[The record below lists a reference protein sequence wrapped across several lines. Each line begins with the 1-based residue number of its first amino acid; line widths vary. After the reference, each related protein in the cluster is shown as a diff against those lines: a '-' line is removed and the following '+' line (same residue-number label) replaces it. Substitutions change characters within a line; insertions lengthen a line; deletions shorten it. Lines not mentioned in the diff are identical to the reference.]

1 MLKKVYLRLTIIG
14 NLVLMVAY
22 ILVAVGVRNFHFIYS
37 LDIQISRDTFL
48 PFVATSVILCLLSV
62 VSVVWVAVDARM
74 AARFP
79 SQLAK
84 LLLAASKMI
93 LSGFTLIVLAIPLMT
108 TRHQTRFE
116 GFLVNLKHDKK

>member
-14 NLVLMVAY
+14 NLVLMVAF

-62 VSVVWVAVDARM
+62 VSVVWVSVDARM

-84 LLLAASKMI
+84 LLLAASKMT
-93 LSGFTLIVLAIPLMT
+93 LTAFTLIVLAIPIMT
-108 TRHQTRFE
+108 IRHQTRFE
-116 GFLVNLKHDKK
+116 FSSKLIAL

>member
-1 MLKKVYLRLTIIG
+1 MRLTIIG
-14 NLVLMVAY
+14 NLVLMVAF
-22 ILVAVGVRNFHFIYS
+22 ILVAVGVRNYFHFIYS

-48 PFVATSVILCLLSV
+48 PFVASSVILCLLSV